1 MATVTIS
8 NFPGTATHFKQSL
21 WTTYQVI
28 SDSYDEQKRK
38 VFDHQNKVT
47 KIMENMLNDFEYKLE
62 NINHQC
68 RQDSLPVGRDIST
81 GWGSRGQSLK
91 LFSVCWLVRN

>member
-1 MATVTIS
+1 
-8 NFPGTATHFKQSL
+8 
-21 WTTYQVI
+21 
-28 SDSYDEQKRK
+28 
-38 VFDHQNKVT
+38 
-47 KIMENMLNDFEYKLE
+47 MENMLNDFEYKLE